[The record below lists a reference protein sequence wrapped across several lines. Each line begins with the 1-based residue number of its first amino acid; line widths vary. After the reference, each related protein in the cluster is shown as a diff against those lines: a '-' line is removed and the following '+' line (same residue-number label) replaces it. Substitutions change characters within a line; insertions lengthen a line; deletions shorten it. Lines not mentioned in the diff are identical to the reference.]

1 MRLRPFELEIEP
13 RLDENVPF
21 HPRYATIG
29 YYASTAAD
37 ELHVIS
43 MREADSDETLLFFSN
58 LR

>member
-1 MRLRPFELEIEP
+1 MVIEP

-29 YYASTAAD
+29 YYTSTAAD

-43 MREADSDETLLFFSN
+43 MREADNDETLLFFSN